1 MADPHYFLSPRHARR
16 VCTWLCA
23 ALSTLVPVRALA
35 QPAPPPAPAVAA
47 TDRARTLFEAGV
59 ALAQQERWAE
69 AAESFRQSR
78 AALERPRTAFNLA
91 LALQHLGRLREAN
104 AVLDEALAMPP
115 PPDDPT
121 LTGDATSLRAAVRG
135 ALATLVLSLS
145 PPTAA
150 VTVRVDGDVRAG
162 EGATR
167 LLELD
172 PGRHVVQVE
181 SAEHEAQEL
190 QIAVTAAD
198 RVLRSVTLRPRAG
211 HLRVRPNVAT
221 ASVSIDDAPI
231 GRGAVAW
238 SGAPGPHRLRVEA
251 AGYRPLRQP
260 VTLQAGQT
268 VEVVASLDRVQT
280 GLSAGAWVGIGLGA
294 AAVIA
299 GVLAAVLIEV
309 PGEPDTGTTGQL
321 FQAATARW

>member
-1 MADPHYFLSPRHARR
+1 MADSHHLLSARR
-16 VCTWLCA
+16 A
-23 ALSTLVPVRALA
+23 RFALAGFFALGVALGPARSLA
-35 QPAPPPAPAVAA
+35 QPAPA
-47 TDRARTLFEAGV
+47 TVPMGSTIDRARALFETGV

-91 LALQHLGRLREAN
+91 LALQRLGRLREAN

-121 LTGDATSLRAAVRG
+121 LTHDATSLRAAVRG

-145 PPTAA
+145 PQTAE
-150 VTVRVDGDVRAG
+150 VTVRVDGVPRAG

-167 LLELD
+167 LVELD

-181 SAEHEAQEL
+181 SAEHEALEL
-190 QIAVTAAD
+190 ELTVTAAD
-198 RVLRSVTLRPRAG
+198 RVLRSVVLRPRAG

-221 ASVSIDDAPI
+221 ATVSVDDVPL

-238 SGAPGPHRLRVEA
+238 SGAPGLHRLRVEA

-260 VTLQAGQT
+260 VTIQAGQT
-268 VEVVASLDRVQT
+268 VEVVASLDRAPT
-280 GLSAGAWVGIGLGA
+280 GLSTGAWVGIGLGA
-294 AAVIA
+294 AAVVA

>member
-1 MADPHYFLSPRHARR
+1 MADSHHLLSPRHARR
-16 VCTWLCA
+16 VGTWLCA
-23 ALSTLVPVRALA
+23 ASATLIPARAVA
-35 QPAPPPAPAVAA
+35 QPAATPAPTVTT
-47 TDRARTLFEAGV
+47 TDRARALFEAGV

-78 AALERPRTAFNLA
+78 TALERPRTAFNLA

-121 LTGDATSLRAAVRG
+121 LTRDATSLRAAVRG

-150 VTVRVDGDVRAG
+150 VTVRLDGEVRAG

-172 PGRHVVQVE
+172 PGRHVVQME
-181 SAEHEAQEL
+181 GPEHEAQEL
-190 QIAVTAAD
+190 EIAVTAAD
-198 RVLRSVTLRPRAG
+198 RVLRSVVLRPRAG

-221 ASVSIDDAPI
+221 AMVSIDDTPI

-238 SGAPGPHRLRVEA
+238 SGTPGSHRLRVEA

-260 VTLQAGQT
+260 VALQAGQT
-268 VEVVASLDRVQT
+268 VEVVANLDHVPT
-280 GLSAGAWVGIGLGA
+280 GLSTGAWVGIGLGA

-309 PGEPDTGTTGQL
+309 PGDPDTGTTGQL